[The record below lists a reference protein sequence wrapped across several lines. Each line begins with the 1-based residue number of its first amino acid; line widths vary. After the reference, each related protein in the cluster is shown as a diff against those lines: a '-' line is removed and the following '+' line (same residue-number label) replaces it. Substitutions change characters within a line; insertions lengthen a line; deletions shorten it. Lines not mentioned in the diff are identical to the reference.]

1 MASRKKSG
9 NWSIGP
15 GRALLYQ
22 GQTVAYVQ
30 RVESATT
37 PTEADDL
44 AHTVAAALNATG
56 AGPRAT
62 FSGYGGGFG
71 PAHICGAVSRTGA
84 ICQKTLGHGMGHKF
98 PRKTTK
104 RG

>member
-22 GQTVAYVQ
+22 GRTVAYVQ

-62 FSGYGGGFG
+62 
-71 PAHICGAVSRTGA
+71 RR
-84 ICQKTLGHGMGHKF
+84 
-98 PRKTTK
+98 PRKTAIQRSQDTLIAGRYKWLAGQK
-104 RG
+104 R